1 MICSMTGYANRQMIL
16 TNNTINI
23 EIKSVNHRFF
33 DLSIKCPDE
42 IRQIESLIREQIN
55 NKIQRGK
62 VELKINIKNSN
73 HTNSF
78 LKLNQDILS
87 QYMEISLQ
95 IQNNIPNIKQ
105 PSIVEILNLNGIL
118 LQENIEIEEI
128 KPIILEEIN
137 KLIIDLELNQAK
149 EGNTLANVILEKLN
163 KIENTIECIIKILPQ
178 KINAYKDKLHQK
190 LVEALGENEVN
201 ENRFSQEFVYFCQK
215 IDVNEEIERLNSH
228 IKQFKDILNKGGVI
242 GKKIDFITQEMHR
255 EANTLGSKSVAIE
268 TTQFVIDL
276 KILIEQIREQIQNIA

>member
-1 MICSMTGYANRQMIL
+1 MTGYANRQMIL

-78 LKLNQDILS
+78 LKLNQEIFS
-87 QYMEISLQ
+87 QYMEISIQ

-105 PSIVEILNLNGIL
+105 PSVVEILNLNGML

-128 KPIILEEIN
+128 RSVILEEIN

-149 EGNTLANVILEKLN
+149 EGNTLAKIILEKLIR
-163 KIENTIECIIKILPQ
+163 IEGIIESIIKILPQ
-178 KINAYKDKLHQK
+178 KINTYKDKLHQK

-201 ENRFSQEFVYFCQK
+201 ENRFTQEFVYFCQK

-228 IKQFKDILNKGGVI
+228 VKQFKDILNKGGVI

>member
-1 MICSMTGYANRQMIL
+1 MTGYANRQMIL

-201 ENRFSQEFVYFCQK
+201 ENRFTQEFVYFCQK

>member
-1 MICSMTGYANRQMIL
+1 MTGYANRQMIL

-105 PSIVEILNLNGIL
+105 PSIVEILNLNGML

-163 KIENTIECIIKILPQ
+163 KIENTIESIIKILPQ

-201 ENRFSQEFVYFCQK
+201 ENRFTQEFVYFCQK

>member
-1 MICSMTGYANRQMIL
+1 MTGYANRQMIL